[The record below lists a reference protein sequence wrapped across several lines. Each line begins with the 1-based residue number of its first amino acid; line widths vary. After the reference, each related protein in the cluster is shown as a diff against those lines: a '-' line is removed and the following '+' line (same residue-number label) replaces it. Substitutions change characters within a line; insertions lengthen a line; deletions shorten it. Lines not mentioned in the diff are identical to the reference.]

1 MPLFRSTRITS
12 DAFAAM
18 IVALKGIQ
26 ASADGFALVKSG
38 VSVVLVIMEMCAK
51 VKSNKKGCEHI
62 AERSAR
68 LVQDIWRQTR
78 IFNVEL
84 PVEVDESVAE
94 INRLFEEIQKFFEG
108 LQKENPLQRF
118 ARQDRNKGQ
127 VEEYGRLLDE
137 AMVHFSFNLDLSM
150 HRLHLESVVAHEKR
164 HADVVDFSRMS
175 EAERLLLTQIRGDV
189 HIGKHAAVWLA
200 CGGVFFF
207 RSQNQLSH
215 TCRPVVL
222 QVPTQPRFRGSQ
234 S

>member
-26 ASADGFALVKSG
+26 ASADVFAPVKSG
-38 VSVVLVIMEMCAK
+38 VSAVLVIMEMCAK

-108 LQKENPLQRF
+108 LQKEKFSRRF
-118 ARQDRNKGQ
+118 ARQDRNKDQ

-137 AMVHFSFNLDLSM
+137 AVVHFSFNLDLSM
-150 HRLHLESVVAHEKR
+150 HRLHLESAVAHEKR
-164 HADVVDFSRMS
+164 HADVLDLSRMS
-175 EAERLLLTQIRGDV
+175 EAERLQLLAQIRGDV

-200 CGGVFFF
+200 CGVFFF
-207 RSQNQLSH
+207 RS
-215 TCRPVVL
+215 PGV
-222 QVPTQPRFRGSQ
+222 RGIYGVWNSDD
-234 S
+234 SLDSACIAP